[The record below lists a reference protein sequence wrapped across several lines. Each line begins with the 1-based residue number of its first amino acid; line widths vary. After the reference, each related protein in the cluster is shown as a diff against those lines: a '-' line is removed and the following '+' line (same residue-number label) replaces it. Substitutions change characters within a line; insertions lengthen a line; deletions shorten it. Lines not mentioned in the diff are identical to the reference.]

1 MEEAKNSATIFSTY
15 IENKL
20 KNETREPGANVTTA
34 YNFFLKA
41 SSVNHARNK
50 DTIFTIVKVFQK
62 MFLNVSYNFSRVE
75 TSYRYFNNGIDKS
88 IVLALLNDID
98 NISKIEELQN

>member
-1 MEEAKNSATIFSTY
+1 
-15 IENKL
+15 
-20 KNETREPGANVTTA
+20 
-34 YNFFLKA
+34 
-41 SSVNHARNK
+41 
-50 DTIFTIVKVFQK
+50 

-75 TSYRYFNNGIDKS
+75 TSYRYFNNGIDKR